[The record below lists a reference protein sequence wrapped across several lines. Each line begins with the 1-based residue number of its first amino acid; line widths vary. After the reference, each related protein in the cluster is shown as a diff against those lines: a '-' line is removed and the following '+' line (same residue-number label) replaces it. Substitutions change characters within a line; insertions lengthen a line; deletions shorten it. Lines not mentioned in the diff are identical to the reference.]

1 MALKLRYFSHPDML
15 RQFQPEILVR
25 IVQTAGG
32 FFAAKGFPIPAPGNA
47 GEIDYQALASI
58 LADPDEEM
66 PGDLVDG
73 LHLIS
78 ELGNEAYFDDL
89 LQMAGEAGIPVD
101 DEVTPQDLAALIWLA
116 QPRLLQQ
123 KDQESNFERRKTFES
138 FAPADPAL
146 NNSFTSACDAI
157 AGQVFGSR
165 SRYISSLPKLSRESV
180 ICRRIR
186 QRGFCLSNGV
196 KRAK

>member
-47 GEIDYQALASI
+47 GEIDYEALASI

-78 ELGNEAYFDDL
+78 ELGNEACFDDL
-89 LQMAGEAGIPVD
+89 LQMAG
-101 DEVTPQDLAALIWLA
+101 
-116 QPRLLQQ
+116 
-123 KDQESNFERRKTFES
+123 
-138 FAPADPAL
+138 
-146 NNSFTSACDAI
+146 
-157 AGQVFGSR
+157 
-165 SRYISSLPKLSRESV
+165 
-180 ICRRIR
+180 
-186 QRGFCLSNGV
+186 
-196 KRAK
+196 